1 MENFQKPTESELEIL
16 KVLWQKSKATVKE
29 VNEEINLYRE
39 SGYTTTLKIMQIM
52 FEKGLVKKDSQSKQ
66 HIFEAR
72 VSEESTQQSLLS
84 RFIDSTF
91 QGKAMSL
98 VMQTLGNH
106 RATEAELAELKQLIN
121 DLESDS
127 QKL

>member
-16 KVLWQKSKATVKE
+16 KVLWQKGKATVRE
-29 VNEEINLYRE
+29 VNEEINLFRE

-52 FEKGLVKKDSQSKQ
+52 FDKGLVNKDSNAKQ
-66 HIFEAR
+66 HVFEAS
-72 VSEESTQQSLLS
+72 VSEASTQQSLLT

-91 QGKAMSL
+91 QGKAMNL

-106 RATEAELAELKQLIN
+106 KATDAELAELKQLIQN
-121 DLESDS
+121 MESDS
-127 QKL
+127 QNL